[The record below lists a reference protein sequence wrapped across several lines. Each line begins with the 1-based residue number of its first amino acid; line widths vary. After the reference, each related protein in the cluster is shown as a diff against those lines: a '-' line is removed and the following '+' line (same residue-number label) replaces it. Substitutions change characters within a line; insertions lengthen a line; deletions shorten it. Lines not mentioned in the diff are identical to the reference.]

1 MWWFQTSQQVVLN
14 PKELI
19 STRTAAAD
27 GFSALRIFQLYC
39 QNLCLHVGFTNVRNS
54 LWSF

>member
-19 STRTAAAD
+19 STRTSAAD

-39 QNLCLHVGFTNVRNS
+39 QNLCLGFTNVRNS